1 MRRILTGASL
11 YLSQERE
18 LSEDNESNLFRE
30 EETSE
35 VSATNAQMQEA
46 LRIVRR
52 SVRYRATKFEKHYDC
67 ENYIQQLI
75 NANKQQPRLDKFFK

>member
-1 MRRILTGASL
+1 MTGASL

-35 VSATNAQMQEA
+35 VPATNAQMQEA

-52 SVRYRATKFEKHYDC
+52 SVRYRTTKFEKHYNC

-75 NANKQQPRLDKFFK
+75 NANKQQPTLDKFFK